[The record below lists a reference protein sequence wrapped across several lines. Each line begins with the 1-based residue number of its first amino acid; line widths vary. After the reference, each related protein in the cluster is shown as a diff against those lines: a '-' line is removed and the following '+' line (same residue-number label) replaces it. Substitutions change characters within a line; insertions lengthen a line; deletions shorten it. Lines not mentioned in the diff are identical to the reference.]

1 MTLNALHL
9 SLVDSKVNTKFYSH
23 SIFNMAWYFIR
34 WASRSIILAVLL
46 QDYLYVAEG
55 LPKPS
60 MFYRNLIDVF
70 ASY

>member
-1 MTLNALHL
+1 MLYIYH
-9 SLVDSKVNTKFYSH
+9 
-23 SIFNMAWYFIR
+23 MAWYFIR